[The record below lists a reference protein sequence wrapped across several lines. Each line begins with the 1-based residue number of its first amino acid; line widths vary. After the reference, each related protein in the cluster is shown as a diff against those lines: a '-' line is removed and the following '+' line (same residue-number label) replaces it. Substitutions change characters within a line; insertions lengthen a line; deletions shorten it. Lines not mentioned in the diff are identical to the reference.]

1 MTDRILIWITHGKNI
16 FEILQIFKIV
26 SRPIFCVD
34 SKSVIHFCV
43 RLKLGPRFEKRS
55 ENDLKNDIGL
65 RTLQYEVLIF
75 RYSIM
80 ASYRVSGT

>member
-55 ENDLKNDIGL
+55 ENDLRNDIGS
-65 RTLQYEVLIF
+65 RTLQYEGCVLQYCIEG
-75 RYSIM
+75 S
-80 ASYRVSGT
+80 